1 MQVEETIPHYVQTET
16 DRKRTS
22 KLLKFRFTY

>member
-1 MQVEETIPHYVQTET
+1 MIFALET

-22 KLLKFRFTY
+22 RRS